1 MNYSGDG
8 WPDSASGIQTTDLL
22 KGSVWRDNRLVMA
35 FKDEDVDSVI
45 EQTKRL
51 PSTHRRGYGGSRDDV
66 AEGAD
71 GMPTKVPTPETP
83 DDRFS

>member
-1 MNYSGDG
+1 
-8 WPDSASGIQTTDLL
+8 
-22 KGSVWRDNRLVMA
+22 MA
-35 FKDEDVDSVI
+35 FKDEDIDSVI
-45 EQTKRL
+45 EQAKRL

-71 GMPTKVPTPETP
+71 GLPTKVPTPETP